1 MPPGGRA
8 ARTGALTR
16 LINPRARPCDEQ
28 VIQSARGAVD
38 CAARE
43 RRWVLVAT
51 VLASVI
57 SYIDESVV
65 NIALPAIAKDLAV
78 QVAAIQWVINA
89 YTLSLSSFLLIGGAA
104 GDQFGR
110 RRIFIVGVAIFA
122 VASVC
127 CGLASNIG
135 LLIGARAVQGIGAA
149 LLIPCSLAIIG
160 ASFPEAERGR
170 AIGIWAGFSAIAAA
184 IDPLLGGWIVDYLTW
199 QAIFLINPFLAMPV
213 IWIAWRHL
221 PESYDPTAPPGID
234 WSGSLLVLGGLGG
247 LAFGLIA
254 LPDAGAKTVSVPA
267 ALVLGV
273 LLLVAFI
280 WHERRARSPLMPL
293 DLFRSRTFSG
303 INALT
308 LLLYA
313 ALGGAFF
320 LLPFDLIQVHGYSAT
335 LAGTVFLP
343 FTIIMGVLSRWS
355 GGLLDRV
362 GARLPLIV
370 GPTIAAA
377 GFALFAASGVTSS
390 YWVAFLL
397 PIVVVGF
404 GMAITV
410 APLTTTVINAVPR
423 NQAGVA
429 SGINNAVASVATL
442 FAIAIFGAVTLS
454 SFNRAL
460 DHQLEDPLLSFD
472 ERQLIERA
480 RGTFVIET
488 SSIGRSEE
496 QRLQAEATIKGS
508 LSHAIHLAM
517 LLAAGLALAGA
528 ACAAFTIRQTQD
540 PSIYKGQNQLG
551 SDQKNASVPPR

>member
-1 MPPGGRA
+1 MIRCA
-8 ARTGALTR
+8 ACCIENSATWTGSR
-16 LINPRARPCDEQ
+16 SGLINPRALPCDEQ
-28 VIQSARGAVD
+28 IIQSARGAVD
-38 CAARE
+38 CAARQ

-51 VLASVI
+51 ILASVI
-57 SYIDESVV
+57 AYIDESVV
-65 NIALPAIAKDLAV
+65 NIALPAIGKNLAV
-78 QVAAIQWVINA
+78 SVAAIQWVINA
-89 YTLSLSSFLLIGGAA
+89 YTLCLSAFLLIGGAA
-104 GDQFGR
+104 GDQLGR
-110 RRIFIVGVAIFA
+110 RRVFIVGIAVFA
-122 VASVC
+122 VTSLC
-127 CGLASNIG
+127 CGFAPNVS
-135 LLIGARAVQGIGAA
+135 LLIGARAIQGIGVA
-149 LLIPCSLAIIG
+149 LLIACALALIG

-170 AIGIWAGFSAIAAA
+170 AIGTWAGFSAIAAA
-184 IDPLLGGWIVDYLTW
+184 IGPLLGGWIVDYLTW
-199 QAIFLINPFLAMPV
+199 QAIFLINPFLAIPV

-254 LPDAGAKTVSVPA
+254 LPDAGAKNVSVPA

-343 FTIIMGVLSRWS
+343 FTVIMGVLSRWS

-362 GARLPLIV
+362 GARVPLIL
-370 GPTIAAA
+370 GPTIVAA
-377 GFALFAASGVTSS
+377 GLALFAASGVTSS
-390 YWVAFLL
+390 YLVAFLL

-423 NQAGVA
+423 N
-429 SGINNAVASVATL
+429 
-442 FAIAIFGAVTLS
+442 
-454 SFNRAL
+454 
-460 DHQLEDPLLSFD
+460 
-472 ERQLIERA
+472 
-480 RGTFVIET
+480 
-488 SSIGRSEE
+488 
-496 QRLQAEATIKGS
+496 
-508 LSHAIHLAM
+508 
-517 LLAAGLALAGA
+517 
-528 ACAAFTIRQTQD
+528 
-540 PSIYKGQNQLG
+540 
-551 SDQKNASVPPR
+551 